1 MSAFETFAYLGSIVM
16 VVVGIC
22 VAMHA
27 YKTTR
32 YADRRDPDRV
42 KRVIDELNKPS

>member
-16 VVVGIC
+16 
-22 VAMHA
+22 
-27 YKTTR
+27 
-32 YADRRDPDRV
+32 DRV